1 MSPTSL
7 GLRRI
12 IGLLLGLGALLLLQA
27 CSAIKLAYNNA
38 PQFGYFWL
46 DGYVDFRDDQS
57 IKTKDELDKLF
68 AWHRAEELPKLADLL
83 KKAQRLSAGDLTAQQ
98 VCGVYSEVR
107 ERINATVQ
115 GAEPAGLW
123 LASTLNAA
131 QINHLAAKLRKN
143 SDQWRKD
150 WQAISAAERFEKRL
164 KNNLERAEDF
174 YGKLDETQVNLLKN
188 AMATSHYDPALSDAE
203 RQRRQLDLLLTLR
216 QISGNLPTGAA
227 KPAPA
232 EAQALFRAYVARVNH
247 SPHAA
252 YDAYAEKV
260 NRESC
265 AAMAQLHNTA
275 SPTQRDRALRR
286 LAAYELSLRELAAQR

>member
-7 GLRRI
+7 RLRRI

-57 IKTKDELDKLF
+57 AKTKDELDKLL

-83 KKAQRLSAGDLTAQQ
+83 KKAQKLSAGDLTAQQ
-98 VCGVYSEVR
+98 VCGVYDEVR
-107 ERINATVQ
+107 ERINATVL
-115 GAEPAGLW
+115 GAEQAALW
-123 LASTLNAA
+123 LAGNLSAA
-131 QINHLAAKLRKN
+131 QISFLAAKLRKN
-143 SDQWRKD
+143 SEQWRKD
-150 WQAISAAERFEKRL
+150 WQAIPQKERFEKRL

-174 YGKLDETQVNLLKN
+174 YGKLDEAQVNVLKN

-216 QISGNLPTGAA
+216 QLSGNLPTGAA
-227 KPAPA
+227 KPAPG
-232 EAQALFRAYVARVNH
+232 EALALFRAYVTRVNH
-247 SPHAA
+247 SPNAA
-252 YDAYAEKV
+252 FNSYAEKV
-260 NRESC
+260 NQESC

-275 SPTQRDRALRR
+275 TPAQRDRALRR
-286 LAAYELSLRELAAQR
+286 LGGYELSLRELAAQR